1 MDRTCA
7 ACNSPCGTAHN
18 CISCGKAVHSIVLYE
33 SVWMPNE
40 DRYFC
45 GEECVIAHNEK
56 KSPGGDGGNGGDGH
70 SEGGSDGSDDDEVD
84 GLAAM

>member
-7 ACNSPCGTAHN
+7 ACNNPT
-18 CISCGKAVHSIVLYE
+18 ITRVERPTIGKAVHSIVLYE

>member
-1 MDRTCA
+1 
-7 ACNSPCGTAHN
+7 
-18 CISCGKAVHSIVLYE
+18 
-33 SVWMPNE
+33 MPNE